1 MKLLTYL
8 IYTLLITCFLA
19 CGPKPSHKRKMEW
32 KKHKLE
38 QRHSI
43 RNYHPDSLVKYRDKR
58 VAMRKN
64 TIIKICLVEIR
75 TLKIKKLWQKKN
87 KNYQEESKEEQIE
100 E

>member
-32 KKHKLE
+32 KKHKME
-38 QRHSI
+38 QRDSV

-58 VAMRKN
+58 VAMRKKKKDCCAKCGCETNN
-64 TIIKICLVEIR
+64 TE
-75 TLKIKKLWQKKN
+75 N
-87 KNYQEESKEEQIE
+87 
-100 E
+100 

>member
-38 QRHSI
+38 QRDSI

-58 VAMRKN
+58 VAMRKKKKDCCAKCGCETNN
-64 TIIKICLVEIR
+64 TE
-75 TLKIKKLWQKKN
+75 N
-87 KNYQEESKEEQIE
+87 
-100 E
+100 

>member
-38 QRHSI
+38 QRDSI

-58 VAMRKN
+58 VAMRK
-64 TIIKICLVEIR
+64 
-75 TLKIKKLWQKKN
+75 KKKDTF
-87 KNYQEESKEEQIE
+87 
-100 E
+100 

>member
-38 QRHSI
+38 QRDSI

-58 VAMRKN
+58 VAMRK
-64 TIIKICLVEIR
+64 
-75 TLKIKKLWQKKN
+75 KKKDCCTKCGCETN
-87 KNYQEESKEEQIE
+87 KNTEN
-100 E
+100 